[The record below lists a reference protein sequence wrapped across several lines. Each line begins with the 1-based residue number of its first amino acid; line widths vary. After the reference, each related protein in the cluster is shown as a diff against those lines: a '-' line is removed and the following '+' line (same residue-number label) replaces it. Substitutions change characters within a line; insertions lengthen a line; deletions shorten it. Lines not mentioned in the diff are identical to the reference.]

1 MSLTNAFNIG
11 QSGLTTAQTAIQV
24 AGHNLANIATPGY
37 TRQVARIQPVAGSA
51 EAAGVYIGR
60 GVRVVEVIRQI
71 DEALQGRLQDG
82 VARESFAST
91 SEEVLSS
98 IEGLLN
104 ELTGVD
110 LSTEINNFFAAFSE
124 FSNNPAATETR
135 ATAVEAGVT
144 LASFVRALSQDLK
157 RIQQGVDQQL
167 GSGITR
173 ADEILSEIAS
183 INRAV
188 TTSEGGRTQFND
200 LRDRRDQL
208 LVELS
213 QLIEINTVEQ
223 PNGSVDV
230 FVGSAPVVLAGE
242 SRGVYFDQEVVD
254 GELAVALRIRAND
267 EKLNLTS
274 GRLGG
279 LLSVRDGALAQT
291 SEELDTLASALIF
304 EVNNLHSSGR
314 AATPLTDLTGSLR
327 LPIAD
332 QTLALNDPT
341 NETLSELPYGPK
353 NGTFTVVVRDS
364 SGAEVR
370 TVIEVDLDGID
381 NTGVAGFADDTS
393 LASLVASINAVP
405 NINAEITPAGELRV
419 YSDSGFDVNFESDS
433 SGVLATLGVNGYFT
447 GTDAGDIRVRQE
459 LIDEPLRLVGGL
471 GEGTNE
477 TALAIALL
485 REQGVRS
492 LNGLTIENAWL
503 KTVERIGVSTAG
515 ARTRS
520 EATRLVRENLEAQR
534 ASTSGVDADEE
545 TLNLIQFQRQY
556 QAAARFINVVDEM
569 LQTLIA
575 II

>member
-1 MSLTNAFNIG
+1 MTLTNAFNIG

-24 AGHNLANIATPGY
+24 AGHNLANISTPGY
-37 TRQVARIQPVAGSA
+37 TRQVARIQPVTGSD
-51 EAAGVYIGR
+51 EAVGVYIGR
-60 GVRVVEVIRQI
+60 GVRVTEVIRQI

-82 VARESFAST
+82 VSRESFAT
-91 SEEVLSS
+91 TQEDVLSS

-110 LSTEINNFFAAFSE
+110 LSTEINTFFASFSE
-124 FSNNPAATETR
+124 FANNPAATETR

-144 LASFVRALSQDLK
+144 LAAFTRALSQDLTK
-157 RIQQGVDQQL
+157 IRQGVDQQL
-167 GSGITR
+167 GSAINR
-173 ADEILSEIAS
+173 ADEILNEIAS

-188 TTSEGGRTQFND
+188 TTSESGRTQYND

-213 QLIEINTVEQ
+213 QLVEINTVEQ

-230 FVGSAPVVLAGE
+230 FVGSTPIVLAGA
-242 SRGVYFDQEVVD
+242 SRGVYFDQEVEN
-254 GELAVALRIRAND
+254 GELVVALRVRADD
-267 EKLNLTS
+267 EKLNS
-274 GRLGG
+274 AAGRIGG
-279 LLSVRDGALAQT
+279 LLAVREGPLKQT
-291 SEELDTLASALIF
+291 SDELDRLASALIF
-304 EVNNLHSSGR
+304 EVNRLHSSGR
-314 AATPLTDLTGSLR
+314 AGAPITDVSGSLR
-327 LPIAD
+327 VPIAD
-332 QTLALNDPT
+332 QTLAFNDPT
-341 NETLSELPYGPK
+341 NETLGALPFGPR

-381 NTGVAGFADDTS
+381 NTGAAGFGDDVS
-393 LASLVASINAVP
+393 LATLATQIDAIANL
-405 NINAEITPAGELRV
+405 NAEITPAGELRV
-419 YSDSGFDVNFESDS
+419 YTDTGFDVNFENDS
-433 SGVLATLGVNGYFT
+433 SGVLATLGVNSYFV
-447 GTDAGDIRVRQE
+447 GTDAGDIAVRADLRE
-459 LIDEPLRLVGGL
+459 EPLLLVAGL

-485 REQGVRS
+485 REQGVDS
-492 LNGLTIENAWL
+492 LEGLTLENAWL
-503 KTVERIGVSTAG
+503 KTVERVGVTTAG
-515 ARTRS
+515 AKTRS

-534 ASTSGVDADEE
+534 ASVSGVDADEE

-569 LQTLIA
+569 LQTLIG

>member
-1 MSLTNAFNIG
+1 MTLTNAFTIG

-24 AGHNLANIATPGY
+24 AGHNLANISTPGY
-37 TRQVARIQPVAGSA
+37 TRQVARIQPVVGSD
-51 EAAGVYIGR
+51 EAVGVYIGR
-60 GVRVVEVIRQI
+60 GVRVTEVIRQI

-82 VARESFAST
+82 VSRESFAT
-91 SEEVLSS
+91 TQEEVLSS

-110 LSTEINNFFAAFSE
+110 LSTEINTFFASFSE
-124 FSNNPAATETR
+124 FANNPAATETR

-144 LASFVRALSQDLK
+144 LAAFTRALRQDLTK
-157 RIQQGVDQQL
+157 IRQGVDQQL
-167 GSGITR
+167 GSSITR
-173 ADEILSEIAS
+173 ADEILNEIAA

-188 TTSEGGRTQFND
+188 TTSESGRTQYND

-213 QLIEINTVEQ
+213 QLVEINTVEQ

-230 FVGSAPVVLAGE
+230 FVGSTPIVLAGE
-242 SRGVYFDQEVVD
+242 SRGVYFDQEVEN
-254 GELAVALRIRAND
+254 GELVVALRVRADD
-267 EKLNLTS
+267 EKLNS
-274 GRLGG
+274 AAGRIGG
-279 LLSVRDGALAQT
+279 LLAVREGPLKQT
-291 SEELDTLASALIF
+291 SDELDQLASALIF
-304 EVNNLHSSGR
+304 EVNRLHSSGR
-314 AATPLTDLTGSLR
+314 AGAPITDATGSLR
-327 LPIAD
+327 VPLAD

-341 NETLSELPYGPK
+341 NETLSALPFGAR

-381 NTGVAGFADDTS
+381 NTGAAGFGDDTS
-393 LASLVASINAVP
+393 LASLTAQIDAIP
-405 NINAEITPAGELRV
+405 NLNAEITPAGELRV
-419 YSDSGFDVNFESDS
+419 YTDSGFDVNFESDS
-433 SGVLATLGVNGYFT
+433 SGVLATLGVNSYFV
-447 GTDAGDIRVRQE
+447 GTDAGDIAVRADLRE
-459 LIDEPLRLVGGL
+459 EPLLLVAGL

-485 REQGVRS
+485 REQGVDS
-492 LNGLTIENAWL
+492 LEGLTLENAWL
-503 KTVERIGVSTAG
+503 KTVERVGVTTAG
-515 ARTRS
+515 AKTRS

-534 ASTSGVDADEE
+534 ASISGVDADEE

-569 LQTLIA
+569 LQTLIG

>member
-37 TRQVARIQPVAGSA
+37 TRQVARIQPVAGSN

-60 GVRVVEVIRQI
+60 GVRVTEVIRQI

-82 VARESFAST
+82 VSRESFATT

-124 FSNNPAATETR
+124 LSNNPAATETR

-144 LASFVRALSQDLK
+144 LAAFVRALSHDLT

-167 GSGITR
+167 GSGIVR

-230 FVGSAPVVLAGE
+230 FVGSTPVVLAGE
-242 SRGVYFDQEVVD
+242 SRGVYFDQQAGN
-254 GELAVALRIRAND
+254 GELVVTLRVRAND
-267 EKLNLTS
+267 EKLNLTA

-291 SEELDTLASALIF
+291 SDELDTLASALIF
-304 EVNNLHSSGR
+304 EVNRLHSSGR

-332 QTLALNDPT
+332 QTIALNDPT
-341 NETLSELPYGPK
+341 NETLSELPYGPR
-353 NGTFTVVVRDS
+353 NGAFTVVVRDS

-370 TVIEVDLDGID
+370 SVIEVDLDGID

-393 LASLVASINAVP
+393 LASLVASINGIA
-405 NINAEITPAGELRV
+405 NLNAEVTPAGELRV
-419 YSDSGFDVNFESDS
+419 YTDSGFDVNFENDS
-433 SGVLATLGVNGYFT
+433 SGVLATLGVNGYFA

-477 TALAIALL
+477 TALAITLL
-485 REQGVRS
+485 REQGVES
-492 LNGLTIENAWL
+492 LKGLTIENAWL
-503 KTVERIGVSTAG
+503 KTVERIGVTTAG
-515 ARTRS
+515 AKTRS

>member
-1 MSLTNAFNIG
+1 MTLTNAFNIG

-24 AGHNLANIATPGY
+24 AGHNLANISTPGY
-37 TRQVARIQPVAGSA
+37 TRQVARIQPVVGSD
-51 EAAGVYIGR
+51 EAVGVYIGR
-60 GVRVVEVIRQI
+60 GVRVTEVIRQI

-82 VARESFAST
+82 VSRESFAT
-91 SEEVLSS
+91 TQEEVLSS

-110 LSTEINNFFAAFSE
+110 LSTEINTFFASFSE

-144 LASFVRALSQDLK
+144 LAAFTRALSQDLTK
-157 RIQQGVDQQL
+157 IRQGVDQQL
-167 GSGITR
+167 GSAITR
-173 ADEILSEIAS
+173 ADEILNEVAA

-188 TTSEGGRTQFND
+188 TTSESGRTQYND

-213 QLIEINTVEQ
+213 QLVEINTVEQ

-230 FVGSAPVVLAGE
+230 FVGSTPIVLAGE
-242 SRGVYFDQEVVD
+242 SRGVYFDQEVEN
-254 GELAVALRIRAND
+254 GELVVALRVRADD
-267 EKLNLTS
+267 EKLNS
-274 GRLGG
+274 AAGRIGG
-279 LLSVRDGALAQT
+279 LLAVREGPLKQT
-291 SEELDTLASALIF
+291 SDELDRLASALIF
-304 EVNNLHSSGR
+304 EVNRLHSSGR
-314 AATPLTDLTGSLR
+314 AGAPITDLSGSLR

-332 QTLALNDPT
+332 QTLAFNDPT
-341 NETLSELPYGPK
+341 NETLGALPFGPR
-353 NGTFTVVVRDS
+353 NGAFTVVVRDS

-381 NTGVAGFADDTS
+381 NTGAAGFGDD
-393 LASLVASINAVP
+393 ASLSTLATQINAIP
-405 NINAEITPAGELRV
+405 NLNAEITPAGALRV
-419 YSDSGFDVNFESDS
+419 YTDSGFDVNFENDS
-433 SGVLATLGVNGYFT
+433 SGVLATLGVNSYFV
-447 GTDAGDIRVRQE
+447 GTDAGDIAVRSDLRE
-459 LIDEPLRLVGGL
+459 EPLLLVAGL

-485 REQGVRS
+485 REQGVES
-492 LNGLTIENAWL
+492 LEGLTLENAWL
-503 KTVERIGVSTAG
+503 KTVERVGVTTAG
-515 ARTRS
+515 AKTRS

-534 ASTSGVDADEE
+534 ASVSGVDADEE

-569 LQTLIA
+569 LQTLIG

>member
-24 AGHNLANIATPGY
+24 AGHNLANISTPGY

-82 VARESFAST
+82 VSRESFATT

-124 FSNNPAATETR
+124 FANNPAATETR

-144 LASFVRALSQDLK
+144 LASFVRALSQDLN
-157 RIQQGVDQQL
+157 RIQQGIDQQL

-183 INRAV
+183 INHAV

-223 PNGSVDV
+223 PSGSVDV
-230 FVGSAPVVLAGE
+230 FVGSSPVVLAGE
-242 SRGVYFDQEVVD
+242 SRGVYFDQEVVN

-279 LLSVRDGALAQT
+279 LLEVRNGALAQT
-291 SEELDTLASALIF
+291 SEELDTLASAVIF

-314 AATPLTDLTGSLR
+314 AGTPLTDLTGSLR

-332 QTLALNDPT
+332 QTIALNDPT
-341 NETLSELPYGPK
+341 NETLSGLPYGPK

-381 NTGVAGFADDTS
+381 NTGVAGFGDDTS

-419 YSDSGFDVNFESDS
+419 YSDSGFDVNFENDS
-433 SGVLATLGVNGYFT
+433 SGVLATLGVNGYFS

-477 TALAIALL
+477 TALAITLL
-485 REQGVRS
+485 RERGVQS
-492 LNGLTIENAWL
+492 LDGLTIENSWL

-534 ASTSGVDADEE
+534 ASVSGVDADEE

-569 LQTLIA
+569 LQTLIG

>member
-1 MSLTNAFNIG
+1 MTLTNAFNIG

-37 TRQVARIQPVAGSA
+37 TRQVARIQPVVGSD
-51 EAAGVYIGR
+51 EAVGVYIGR
-60 GVRVVEVIRQI
+60 GVRVTEVIRQI

-82 VARESFAST
+82 VSRESFAST
-91 SEEVLSS
+91 QEEVLSS

-110 LSTEINNFFAAFSE
+110 LSTEINTFFASFSE
-124 FSNNPAATETR
+124 FANNPAATETR

-144 LASFVRALSQDLK
+144 LAAFTRALSQDLQK
-157 RIQQGVDQQL
+157 IRQGVDQQL
-167 GSGITR
+167 GSAIKR
-173 ADEILSEIAS
+173 ADEILNEIAS

-188 TTSEGGRTQFND
+188 TTSESGRTQFND

-213 QLIEINTVEQ
+213 QLVEINTVEQ

-230 FVGSAPVVLAGE
+230 FIGSTPIVLAGE
-242 SRGVYFDQEVVD
+242 SRGVYFDQEVEN
-254 GELAVALRIRAND
+254 GELVVALRVRADD
-267 EKLNLTS
+267 EKLNS
-274 GRLGG
+274 GAGRIGG
-279 LLSVRDGALAQT
+279 LLAVRDGPLKQT
-291 SEELDTLASALIF
+291 SDELNRLGSALIF
-304 EVNNLHSSGR
+304 EVNRLHSSGR
-314 AATPLTDLTGSLR
+314 AGAPITDVTGSLR
-327 LPIAD
+327 TPIAD
-332 QTLALNDPT
+332 QTLAFNDPT
-341 NETLSELPYGPK
+341 NETLSDLPFGPR

-381 NTGVAGFADDTS
+381 NTGAAGFGDDTS
-393 LASLVASINAVP
+393 LATLATQINSIANL
-405 NINAEITPAGELRV
+405 NAEITPAGELRV
-419 YSDSGFDVNFESDS
+419 YTDTGFDVNFENDS
-433 SGVLATLGVNGYFT
+433 SGVLATLGVNAYFV
-447 GTDAGDIRVRQE
+447 GTNAGDIAVRADLRE
-459 LIDEPLRLVGGL
+459 EPLLLVAGL

-485 REQGVRS
+485 REQGVDS
-492 LNGLTIENAWL
+492 LEGLTLENAWL
-503 KTVERIGVSTAG
+503 KPVERVGVTTAG
-515 ARTRS
+515 AKTRS
-520 EATRLVRENLEAQR
+520 DATRLVRENLEAQR
-534 ASTSGVDADEE
+534 ASISGVDADEE

-569 LQTLIA
+569 LQTLIG

>member
-37 TRQVARIQPVAGSA
+37 TRQVARIQPVAGSN

-60 GVRVVEVIRQI
+60 GVRVIEVIRQI

-82 VARESFAST
+82 VSRESFATT

-124 FSNNPAATETR
+124 LSNNPAATETR
-135 ATAVEAGVT
+135 ATAIEAGVT
-144 LASFVRALSQDLK
+144 LASFVRALSQDLT
-157 RIQQGVDQQL
+157 RIQRGVDQQL

-183 INRAV
+183 LNRAV

-230 FVGSAPVVLAGE
+230 FVGSTPVVLAGE
-242 SRGVYFDQEVVD
+242 SRGVYFDQEASN
-254 GELAVALRIRAND
+254 GELVVTLRVRAND

-304 EVNNLHSSGR
+304 EVNRLHSSGR
-314 AATPLTDLTGSLR
+314 AVTPLTDLVGSLR

-332 QTLALNDPT
+332 QTIAFNDPT
-341 NETLSELPYGPK
+341 NETLGDLPYGPS

-393 LASLVASINAVP
+393 LASLVASINGIA
-405 NINAEITPAGELRV
+405 NLNAEITPAGELRV
-419 YSDSGFDVNFESDS
+419 YSDSGFDVNFENDS
-433 SGVLATLGVNGYFT
+433 SGVLATLGINGYFT

-477 TALAIALL
+477 TALAITLL
-485 REQGVRS
+485 REQGVQS

-503 KTVERIGVSTAG
+503 KTVERIGVTTAG
-515 ARTRS
+515 AKTRS

>member
-24 AGHNLANIATPGY
+24 AGHNLSNISTPGY
-37 TRQVARIQPVAGSA
+37 SRQVARIQPVAGSD
-51 EAAGVYIGR
+51 EAIGVYVGR

-82 VARESFAST
+82 VSREAFAGSQ
-91 SEEVLSS
+91 EEVLNS

-110 LSTEINNFFAAFSE
+110 LSTELNTFFASFSE
-124 FSNNPAATETR
+124 FANNPAATETR

-144 LASFVRALSQDLK
+144 LASFIRALRQDLTK
-157 RIQQGVDQQL
+157 IQQGVDGQL
-167 GSGITR
+167 SSGISR
-173 ADEILSEIAS
+173 ADEILNEVAS

-188 TTSEGGRTQFND
+188 TTSEAGRTQYND

-230 FVGSAPVVLAGE
+230 FVGSTPIVLAGE
-242 SRGVYFDQEVVD
+242 SRGVYFDQEVRN
-254 GELAVALRIRAND
+254 GELTVALRVRDDD
-267 EKLNLTS
+267 EKLRSNG

-279 LLSVRDGALAQT
+279 LLEIRDGALKQT
-291 SEELDTLASALIF
+291 SDELDRLASALIF
-304 EVNNLHSSGR
+304 EVNRLHSSGR
-314 AATPLTDLTGSLR
+314 AGSPITDLTGSLR

-332 QTLALNDPT
+332 QTLAFNDPT
-341 NETLSELPYGPK
+341 NETLSELPYGPR
-353 NGTFTVVVRDS
+353 NGTFTVVVRDT

-381 NTGVAGFADDTS
+381 NTGAAGFADDTS
-393 LASLVASINAVP
+393 LASLAAQLNAIP
-405 NINAEITPAGELRV
+405 NLNAQITPAGELRV
-419 YSDSGFDVNFESDS
+419 FTDSGFDVNFENDT
-433 SGVLATLGVNGYFT
+433 SGVLATLGVNSYFS
-447 GTDAGDIRVRQE
+447 GSDAGDIAVRQD
-459 LIDEPLRLVGGL
+459 LVDEPLLLVGGL
-471 GEGTNE
+471 NEGTNE

-485 REQGVRS
+485 REEGVES
-492 LNGLTIENAWL
+492 LDGLTLENAWL
-503 KTVERIGVSTAG
+503 KTVERVGVSTAG
-515 ARTRS
+515 AKTRS

-534 ASTSGVDADEE
+534 AGISGVDADEE

-556 QAAARFINVVDEM
+556 QASARFINVVDEM
-569 LQTLIA
+569 LQTLLG

>member
-1 MSLTNAFNIG
+1 MTLTNAFNIG

-37 TRQVARIQPVAGSA
+37 TRQVARLQPLTGSD
-51 EAAGVYIGR
+51 EAVGVYVGR
-60 GVRVVEVIRQI
+60 GVRVTEVIRQI

-82 VARESFAST
+82 VSREAFAST

-98 IEGLLN
+98 IESLLN

-110 LSTEINNFFAAFSE
+110 LSTEINTFFAAFSE
-124 FSNNPAATETR
+124 FANNPAATETR

-144 LASFVRALSQDLK
+144 LAAFVRSLSGDLR
-157 RIQQGVDQQL
+157 RIRDGVDQQL
-167 GSGITR
+167 GSNIAR
-173 ADEILSEIAS
+173 VDEILNEVAA

-223 PNGSVDV
+223 PNGSIDV
-230 FVGSAPVVLAGE
+230 FIGSTPIVLAGE
-242 SRGVYFDQEVVD
+242 SRGVYFDQEVKN
-254 GELAVALRIRAND
+254 GELVVALRVRDDD
-267 EKLNLTS
+267 EKLNSAT
-274 GRLGG
+274 GRIGA
-279 LLSVRDGALAQT
+279 LLDVRDGALQQT
-291 SEELDTLASALIF
+291 SDELDRLASGLIF
-304 EVNNLHSSGR
+304 EVNRLHSSGR
-314 AATPLTDLTGSLR
+314 AAEPITDLTGSLR
-327 LPIAD
+327 VQTSD
-332 QTLALNDPT
+332 QALALNDPT
-341 NETLSELPYGPK
+341 NETLTDLPFGPK

-381 NTGVAGFADDTS
+381 NTGAAGFGDDSS
-393 LASLVASINAVP
+393 LASIVADLNSIP
-405 NINAEITPAGELRV
+405 NLNAEITAAGELRV
-419 YSDSGFDVNFESDS
+419 YTDAGFDVNFENDS
-433 SGVLATLGVNGYFT
+433 SGVLATLGVNTYFT
-447 GTDAGDIRVRQE
+447 GTDAGDIRVRQA
-459 LIDEPLRLVGGL
+459 LQDEPLLLVGGL
-471 GEGTNE
+471 SEGTNE

-485 REQGVRS
+485 RQQGVES
-492 LNGLTIENAWL
+492 LDGLTIENSWL
-503 KTVERIGVSTAG
+503 KTVERVGVSTAG
-515 ARTRS
+515 ARTR
-520 EATRLVRENLEAQR
+520 ADAARLVRENLEAQR
-534 ASTSGVDADEE
+534 AGISGVDADEE

-569 LQTLIA
+569 LQTLIG